1 MMARNVSTRYIAIA
15 LESLIGLV
23 LLPFNLSHLGQSAYG
38 LWALTASVT
47 IYFSVLDLGYGGA
60 LVKFVA
66 QYRAWRD
73 RDALN
78 EILSTMFVVFSLV
91 GVATFLVTAAVA
103 WQFGR
108 FFNVSPNQVETGRR
122 LLLMIGAFIAVR
134 FTTSVFGN
142 VVYGFQRYYLNNV
155 VSMSTSVVVALVN
168 VAVLS
173 SGHGLIALVAATTAV
188 RMLALLAFTWTAYRV
203 FPGLTITL
211 RSVRRVRLKEVTG
224 FSVYM
229 LVLDWSAKLN
239 YSADAIVIG
248 AYMTTSAV
256 AVWTIGQR
264 LAEVAQRVTN
274 QLNDA
279 LFPLVVDSD
288 AAQQTE
294 RLRLLV
300 LEATRVSL
308 ALAVPV
314 CLGVGMLVPRIIEG
328 WVGPRFAESATVA
341 QILLAVVAIRVGC
354 AGANSVLKGAGRHRL
369 LAFTNAATAVVNVL
383 LSVVAIRFYGLAGV
397 ALGTLIPVGIAAAF
411 ILFPAA
417 CRRVELGLVRTLRV
431 AVWPA
436 LWPAGVMAAVVHVA
450 APLAGTNLYRLAMLL
465 VLGGLTY
472 EAVFF
477 GAALSPV
484 ERRFYWSKFLQLT
497 RRRRAVPV
505 AA

>member
-1 MMARNVSTRYIAIA
+1 
-15 LESLIGLV
+15 
-23 LLPFNLSHLGQSAYG
+23 
-38 LWALTASVT
+38 
-47 IYFSVLDLGYGGA
+47 
-60 LVKFVA
+60 
-66 QYRAWRD
+66 
-73 RDALN
+73 
-78 EILSTMFVVFSLV
+78 
-91 GVATFLVTAAVA
+91 
-103 WQFGR
+103 
-108 FFNVSPNQVETGRR
+108 
-122 LLLMIGAFIAVR
+122 
-134 FTTSVFGN
+134 
-142 VVYGFQRYYLNNV
+142 
-155 VSMSTSVVVALVN
+155 
-168 VAVLS
+168 
-173 SGHGLIALVAATTAV
+173 
-188 RMLALLAFTWTAYRV
+188 MLALLAFTWTAYRV